1 MITYNPDNPQSADQI
16 ALDSNTL
23 LAWFKA
29 NLKEKEEAEETLKMQ
44 SLLQDLCYIKN
55 SEFPSAFRWL
65 KDTHKWQKRK
75 QPLAKCILFILQL
88 KRDFMSVFC

>member
-1 MITYNPDNPQSADQI
+1 MISSAHTWRAYMITYNSDNPQLADQI

-29 NLKEKEEAEETLKMQ
+29 NLKEKEEAEETMKMQ

-55 SEFPSAFRWL
+55 FSLHS
-65 KDTHKWQKRK
+65 DG
-75 QPLAKCILFILQL
+75 
-88 KRDFMSVFC
+88 